1 MIERQLAVFEEDNTE
16 LLLRIELARRA
27 YQQAGAG
34 EAEERFGEYMDLV
47 EEGEEELLA
56 LRDRYAETMAARER
70 QRYEREFLRAARRRM
85 PSLDARGTY
94 ERATGLDTP

>member
-16 LLLRIELARRA
+16 LLPTSSWPAAPTSRP
-27 YQQAGAG
+27 GAG
-34 EAEERFGEYMDLV
+34 EAEERFGDYMDLV

-94 ERATGLDTP
+94 ERATGLDAP